1 MTSPF
6 PPLANPS
13 PMLAGFLFSPSLLF
27 FWYSSSNVS
36 AASPLPIVPVIRE
49 TAPAAPPMNRRT
61 GKTLY
66 IEGNLFELK
75 NCKQL
80 DKLRSF
86 SRKQNFISQFYLNNA
101 SFENLANDN
110 NYAISPDI
118 NYTVIIIPFLI
129 TFNKLELI
137 LGDHW
142 RYMINLIYLL
152 CIIQIHL
159 AYWPLTYLCHMNNSY
174 WPTAWPKRLLT
185 PRARPSANSSGPW
198 IAPCDKN
205 R

>member
-1 MTSPF
+1 MTRPF

-86 SRKQNFISQFYLNNA
+86 SRKQNFISQLYLNNA

-110 NYAISPDI
+110 NYVHVISTDI
-118 NYTVIIIPFLI
+118 NYTVIIIPFL
-129 TFNKLELI
+129 LL
-137 LGDHW
+137 L
-142 RYMINLIYLL
+142 INLNWFLEITGDT
-152 CIIQIHL
+152 
-159 AYWPLTYLCHMNNSY
+159 W
-174 WPTAWPKRLLT
+174 
-185 PRARPSANSSGPW
+185 
-198 IAPCDKN
+198 
-205 R
+205 